1 MQLKFS
7 IIAVIIALVGAFVD
21 VKFSILLLS
30 LYTIYLAAVLDKAE
44 KAQAVSDKII
54 HTYESHFIKQ
64 LWRYKS
70 NDKESKDDQSSAKGY
85 GPSPQTYKRA

>member
-1 MQLKFS
+1 MQLKYS
-7 IIAVIIALVGAFVD
+7 LITVVIALISAFID

-30 LYTIYLAAVLDKAE
+30 LYTTYLASVLDKAE

-70 NDKESKDDQSSAKGY
+70 DGKESKNDQSSAESCGQK
-85 GPSPQTYKRA
+85 A